1 MEAVA
6 YSTFRGNLRHYL
18 DKTRD
23 DAETILV
30 TSKDPSS
37 NVVVL
42 NVRDYENLVENEYI
56 RSNSYL
62 YEKIVRG
69 KAAMGRGEVSEHE
82 LIESAETVDA

>member
-23 DAETILV
+23 DAEAILV

-42 NVRDYENLVENEYI
+42 NVRDYENLVENNYI

-62 YEKIVRG
+62 YDKLLRG
-69 KAAMGRGEVSEHE
+69 KKAVAAGAFIERE
-82 LIESAETVDA
+82 LIDEMDNAHA

>member
-23 DAETILV
+23 DAEAILV

-42 NVRDYENLVENEYI
+42 NVRDYENLVENNYI

-62 YEKIVRG
+62 YDKLLRG
-69 KAAMGRGEVSEHE
+69 KKAVEAGTLEKHE
-82 LIESAETVDA
+82 LIDDMDMGDA

>member
-23 DAETILV
+23 DAEAILV

-42 NVRDYENLVENEYI
+42 NVRDYENLVENNYI

-62 YEKIVRG
+62 YDKLLRG
-69 KAAMGRGEVSEHE
+69 KKAVATGAFIERE
-82 LIESAETVDA
+82 LIDETDSAHA

>member
-42 NVRDYENLVENEYI
+42 NVRDYENLVENNYI
-56 RSNSYL
+56 RSNAYL
-62 YEKIVRG
+62 YDKLLRG
-69 KAAMGRGEVSEHE
+69 KKAVSDGALTERE
-82 LIESAETVDA
+82 LVDNTDVLNA

>member
-6 YSTFRGNLRHYL
+6 YSTFRGNLRRYL

-42 NVRDYENLVENEYI
+42 NVRDYENLVENNYI

-62 YEKIVRG
+62 YDKILRG
-69 KAAMGRGEVSEHE
+69 RESVARGEFAEHE
-82 LIESAETVDA
+82 LVEDLDLANA